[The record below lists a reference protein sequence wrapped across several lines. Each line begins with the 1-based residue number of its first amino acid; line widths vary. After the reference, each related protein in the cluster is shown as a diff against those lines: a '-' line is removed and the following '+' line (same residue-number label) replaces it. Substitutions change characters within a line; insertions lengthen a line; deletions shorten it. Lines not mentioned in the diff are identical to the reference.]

1 MSQET
6 PGVDELMG
14 FGREIIRFV
23 GEEALSFYGRGN
35 ADLRFDEKV
44 ITEAELRLNQVF
56 ENRVRE
62 RFPDHQLFQENSQ
75 NAGYSHRSERY
86 VWVFNA
92 LDGVANFQAGIPI
105 WGVSLA
111 LLENAWPIFGFFHM
125 PVTGDLFHARAGEK
139 AFLGDTA
146 IKMSPQE
153 DINDESLLLAYARFH
168 RHYRTSFPGKIR
180 DFGCAAAHLCYMAM
194 GRAEAALVSNESYR
208 DLAAAR
214 IIIEAAGGKIYKMD
228 GKECF
233 LNEYL
238 DGRPIHEDFLVAS
251 QETYPQVRKCL
262 EKISS

>member
-6 PGVDELMG
+6 PGVDELEG
-14 FGREIIRFV
+14 FARESIRV
-23 GEEALSFYGRGN
+23 AGEEALSFYGRGN
-35 ADLRFDEKV
+35 AKLRFDQGV

-62 RFPDHQLFQENSQ
+62 RFPEHQLFQENSQ

-105 WGVSLA
+105 WGISLA
-111 LLENAWPIFGFFHM
+111 LLENAWPIFGFFSM
-125 PVTGDLFHARAGEK
+125 PITGDLFFARAGEK
-139 AFLGDTA
+139 AFRGDTS
-146 IKMSPQE
+146 IEVSPQE

-168 RHYRTSFPGKIR
+168 RHYRTTFPGKIR

-194 GRAEAALVSNESYR
+194 GRAEAVLVSNESYR
-208 DLAAAR
+208 DLAAVR

-228 GKECF
+228 GTEYF
-233 LNEYL
+233 LNESL
-238 DGRPIHEDFLVAS
+238 EGRPMHQDFLVARK
-251 QETYPQVRKCL
+251 ETYPLVRECL
-262 EKISS
+262 EKFSS